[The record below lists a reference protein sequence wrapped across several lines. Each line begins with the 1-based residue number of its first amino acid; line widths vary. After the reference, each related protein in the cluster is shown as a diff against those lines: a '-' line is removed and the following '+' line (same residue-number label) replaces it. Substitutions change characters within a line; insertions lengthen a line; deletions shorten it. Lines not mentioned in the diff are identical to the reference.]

1 MDKEI
6 KIATLVV
13 SSNTYPANRN
23 TITQKKIF
31 KLEGFDQSRTF
42 WYKSGIK
49 NELNGKQFLLD
60 YNDLLI
66 NTSDSSLNMGMKT
79 IYAFEWLEQNI
90 DYDFV
95 VRPTP
100 SSYLNHKN
108 LEKFIT
114 DNLTNQEYVYAG
126 KIQST
131 NNKQGEKIDF
141 VSGSTL
147 ILNQNTIKAI
157 IKNKNL
163 WDHSYWDDVA
173 LSLLMRDLGITP
185 QFGDRFDIKGN
196 PFKQEI
202 IFDHYQYRCRTD
214 NHYGYPRF
222 LESYNLEILHKILSG
237 KKIGFVKKGILYCF
251 YEIAKKIY
259 IYQFGWKIFERARL
273 ILKKIL
279 PLKIYNYLKNKLKKQ
294 IENFKHV
301 RFKF

>member
-13 SSNTYPANRN
+13 SSNTYPAKRN
-23 TITQKKIF
+23 SITQKKIF

-42 WYKSGIK
+42 WYKSGTK
-49 NELNGKQFLLD
+49 NELNDEQFLLN

-79 IYAFEWLEQNI
+79 IHAFEWLEDNI
-90 DYDFV
+90 TYDYV

-108 LEKFIT
+108 LKKFIT

-147 ILNQNTIKAI
+147 ILNRNTIKEI

-173 LSLLMRDLGITP
+173 LSLLMRELGITP
-185 QFGDRFDIKGN
+185 QTGDRFDIEGN

-202 IFDHYQYRCRTD
+202 PLDQYQYRCRTD

-222 LESYNLEILHKILSG
+222 LESNNLVILHKTLSG
-237 KKIGFVKKGILYCF
+237 KKIGFIKKGILYCF
-251 YEIAKKIY
+251 YELAKIIY
-259 IYQFGWKIFERARL
+259 IHQFGWKIFELSRS
-273 ILKKIL
+273 ILKKLL
-279 PLKIYNYLKNKLKKQ
+279 PLKIYIYIKIKFKQQ

-301 RFKF
+301 RFKY